1 MWTPDSSVIITAEQR
16 EVAKREATHAAI
28 NAERNRRIEAGTII
42 GDVYVTGR
50 AEDARK
56 LVSLALI
63 AQMRIAAGVETITI
77 FRDGDNTDHELTPI
91 QILNLWQQSAAYV
104 SHLYAKSWEIK
115 ALETLPEDITE
126 NSLWT

>member
-16 EVAKREATHAAI
+16 EAEKRKAAHEAI
-28 NAERNRRIEAGTII
+28 NAERNRRIIAGTVI

-50 AEDARK
+50 DEDARNMMA
-56 LVSLALI
+56 LALA
-63 AQMRIAAGVETITI
+63 AQMRIAAGDETTTI
-77 FRDGDNTDHELTPI
+77 FRDGDNTDHELTPM

-115 ALETLPEDITE
+115 ALETLPDDITE
-126 NSLWT
+126 NDLWN